1 MAGLCLSSA
10 LAAVMALWKIM
21 VKRSSHIM
29 RAKPNLQGS
38 RDAVVSNDLGS
49 LV

>member
-10 LAAVMALWKIM
+10 LAAVMALWKVM
-21 VKRSSHIM
+21 VKRSSHMM